1 MKTPSCL
8 SPLDKERLI
17 RKLSD
22 LVDYYYG
29 GPFKDSMIKSV
40 VYSTVYLTALSIIY
54 FNCVLKMVSDAILR
68 RSGMHTALSKPAVKY
83 IAILAILAILAL
95 QHPVRIGLIKGL
107 GSSLL
112 RTIGSLISIYF
123 IILFIIIASKQ
134 YYKSNGVFRRLPDEP
149 PDPIIIKL
157 FHGKNTYRIKFD
169 TESIEDY
176 YELHPAVKELLTP
189 SIRDKH
195 HFMISTIGGLE
206 NRPFL
211 SAKSLRIVNSD
222 VIIKIRGASFA
233 DIWAT
238 HFSADIAL
246 ARSIAK
252 EAELRKPDNQSS
264 GYSLPINSDNGD
276 FISLRR
282 VFQSYLYNKL
292 NGELRPL
299 MDCLGNTSETK
310 SPNHCSYP
318 DLILPT
324 IFPNYIG
331 ISGFLTFIDSC
342 SSDEAHTLL
351 YVRPK
356 TSVDGFTLQSSYS
369 GMIGIYDDLFKE
381 IKELEAPQQKQSL
394 LNADL
399 SVSSVVKD
407 RILGKL
413 PASTFDK
420 PPEMSVEYLG
430 IMFSAEYLFQLEIIT
445 LVTLTDCRQSSAFG
459 RTILESGAAV
469 HISKIIEGDYS
480 ESEELSGR
488 FIVVPVRHLQ
498 SSVNTLLRELSK
510 YRVKVSPRYKFKYLV
525 NLYQEY
531 LSSSST

>member
-29 GPFKDSMIKSV
+29 GPFKPSMIKSA
-40 VYSTVYLTALSIIY
+40 VYGTVYLTAISAIY
-54 FNCVLKMVSDAILR
+54 FDCALKKVSNTIIRRSRVFSTLSRPAIKYITIFAIL
-68 RSGMHTALSKPAVKY
+68 T
-83 IAILAILAILAL
+83 ILAF
-95 QHPVRIGLIKGL
+95 HDTVRVSLIKGL

-112 RTIGSLISIYF
+112 RAMGTLISIYF
-123 IILFIIIASKQ
+123 IILFIVIASKQ
-134 YYKSNGVFRRLPDEP
+134 YYKSNGVLRRLEDEP
-149 PDPIIIKL
+149 QDSIIIKL

-169 TESIEDY
+169 TESIEDH

-189 SIRDKH
+189 SIRDKY

-211 SAKSLRIVNSD
+211 AAKSLRVADSD

-252 EAELRKPDNQSS
+252 EAELRKPNNQSTS
-264 GYSLPINSDNGD
+264 YNSPINGDHRD

-292 NGELRPL
+292 NENLRPL
-299 MDCLGNTSETK
+299 MSCLENTPGTEF
-310 SPNHCSYP
+310 PNHCSYP

-331 ISGFLTFIDSC
+331 ISGFFTFVDSC
-342 SSDEAHTLL
+342 SADEAYTLL

-381 IKELEAPQQKQSL
+381 VKEQGALQREQSL
-394 LNADL
+394 LTADL

-407 RILGKL
+407 RILDKL
-413 PASTFDK
+413 PTSTFNE

-430 IMFSAEYLFQLEIIT
+430 IMFSAEYLFQLELIT
-445 LVTLTDCRQSSAFG
+445 LVSLTDCRQSAAFG
-459 RTILESGAAV
+459 QAILESGVAI
-469 HISKIIEGDYS
+469 HISKIINGSYIED
-480 ESEELSGR
+480 LSGR
-488 FIVVPVRHLQ
+488 FIVLPVKNLQ
-498 SSVNTLLRELSK
+498 SSVKALSEKLPK
-510 YRVKVSPRYKFKYLV
+510 YRVKVLPRYKLKYLV
-525 NLYQEY
+525 DLYQEY
-531 LSSSST
+531 LLST